1 MNLPNTCLGWDPNKT
16 LGYSQ
21 TNCPQFAS
29 QTVQGLLGRVPFGS
43 LTDGTTT
50 IAIDDNTHQLWDDSR
65 RTQIDMRFAKI
76 FRFGRTRTDVGVDVQ
91 NLLNTNYGTAYTS
104 AYGTLATATAPTVV
118 SSSFLGPTAI
128 LTPRF
133 VRLNFTLNF

>member
-1 MNLPNTCLGWDPNKT
+1 
-16 LGYSQ
+16 
-21 TNCPQFAS
+21 
-29 QTVQGLLGRVPFGS
+29 VQGLLGRVPFGS

-91 NLLNTNYGTAYTS
+91 NLLNTNYATTRDATYQIVNTTVPGGTWNN
-104 AYGTLATATAPTVV
+104 
-118 SSSFLGPTAI
+118 PTAVYA
-128 LTPRF
+128 PRF
-133 VRLNFTLNF
+133 VRLNFTVNF